1 MRFIGKAVIGLTA
14 GLCLGALVLPMGTAQ
29 ADSSAQ
35 LPISSF
41 YQMAVDSAHG
51 HLFISQGSATQ
62 DTILVTNLSGQ
73 EVATI
78 TGQDGVM
85 GIALSPD
92 GSTLYAA
99 LSSSDA
105 VTAISTATLQQTATY
120 PLGSGDSP
128 RDVAVQSGEIWVS
141 YNTGV
146 SGAAAIG
153 DIDLTDSSPAFQTQ
167 AAMGGWASAPALA
180 ADPGNSG
187 TLVAVDTGTET
198 GSLASYNT
206 AVNPAT
212 VLDQSGLPS
221 NCENA
226 GDLAVVPGG
235 SDFILACGS
244 QGADG
249 IYSTADLSEQGSY
262 PASLYPDSVAIDS
275 SGDVA
280 VGGSAPNNGGPYA
293 PDLYIYHQ
301 GGSTPLNELGV
312 NIPYNGE
319 LLGRGLAWSP
329 DGSELFAVVTATYV
343 GPTTYTLETVS
354 QPTLT
359 RSALTLSG
367 PSSAFVTRAVKLT
380 GNLSLAAGSVPAGTT
395 ITVTRTQAGSSATK
409 TFTVSTTTDGNYNL
423 TDTPPAPGS
432 YTYSAAYAG
441 TTAIAPATA
450 KQAVTVSKLP
460 VSLSVSS
467 KRSRVAY
474 DSIVHLTIHLGSTY
488 KSRTVLIYAHDLSR
502 SRAVL
507 LRKASVGHSGTLAI
521 SYKAPHTTI
530 FSVTF
535 PGDAHYAAKT
545 VKRTVN
551 VLADVSEHF
560 TGNYGKSGKY
570 YLFHSSDI
578 LYAHATV
585 TPNKHGQCVMF
596 EVQEYFQGAWQADGT
611 YSCVKLSKASTV
623 VAKFGLSQ
631 ADKGYPYRIRADFVR
646 KRSDRSNADNN
657 SSWRYLKVE
666 S

>member
-1 MRFIGKAVIGLTA
+1 MRFIGKAATALSA
-14 GLCLGALVLPMGTAQ
+14 GLCLNVLLLPTVASQ

-41 YQMAVDSAHG
+41 YQMAVDVAHG
-51 HLFISQGSATQ
+51 HLFISQGNAAQNS
-62 DTILVTNLSGQ
+62 ILVTNLSGQ

-92 GSTLYAA
+92 GGTLYAA

-105 VTAISTATLQQTATY
+105 VSAINTATLQQVATY
-120 PLGSGDSP
+120 PLASGDSP
-128 RDVAVQSGEIWVS
+128 QDVATQSGKIWVS

-153 DIDLTDSSPAFQTQ
+153 DIDLTASSPAFEAQ

-187 TLVAVDTGTET
+187 TLVAVDTGTDT
-198 GSLASYNT
+198 SALASYNT
-206 AVNPAT
+206 AVSPAA
-212 VLDQSGLPS
+212 VFSQSNVPS
-221 NCENA
+221 SCENA

-249 IYSTADLSEQGSY
+249 VYSTADLSAQGSY

-293 PDLYIYHQ
+293 PDVYIYHQ

-319 LLGRGLAWSP
+319 LLARGLAWSP
-329 DGSELFAVVTATYV
+329 DGSELFAVVTATYT

-367 PSSAFVTRAVKLT
+367 PSSASVTRAVKLT
-380 GNLSLAAGSVPAGTT
+380 GDLSLTAGSVPAGTT
-395 ITVTRTQAGSSATK
+395 ITVTRTEAGSSGTK
-409 TFTVSTTTDGNYNL
+409 TFKVTTTGGGSYNL
-423 TDTPPAPGS
+423 TDTPPEPGR
-432 YTYSAAYAG
+432 YTYSASYAG
-441 TTAIAPATA
+441 SAAIAPATA
-450 KQAVTVSKLP
+450 KHAVTVSKLA
-460 VSLSVSS
+460 VSLRVSS
-467 KRSRVAY
+467 KHTRVAY
-474 DSIVHLTIHLGSTY
+474 DSTVHLAVHLGSTY
-488 KSRTVLIYAHDLSR
+488 RSRTVLVYAHDLSKR
-502 SRAVL
+502 RASL
-507 LRKASVGHSGTLAI
+507 LRKASVGHSGSLSI
-521 SYKAPHTTI
+521 SYKAQHTTV

-545 VKRTVN
+545 VKLTIN
-551 VLADVSEHF
+551 VLADVSEYLS
-560 TGNYGKSGKY
+560 GNYGKSGKY
-570 YLFHSSDI
+570 DLFHSSDI
-578 LYAHATV
+578 LYAHAKV
-585 TPNKHGQCVMF
+585 APNKHGQCIVF
-596 EVQEYFQGAWQADGT
+596 EVQEYVQGAWQELQT
-611 YSCVKLSKASTV
+611 FSCVHLGSASTL
-623 VAKFGLSQ
+623 VAKIGLSQ
-631 ADKGYPYRIRADFVR
+631 ADKGYPYRIRADFVH
-646 KRSDRSNADNN
+646 KKGDRSNAD
-657 SSWRYLKVE
+657 SDSAWRYLKIE